1 MRETVMPIIAV
12 VKILTFG
19 LISYTPAQQQPHGR
33 MDARTTS
40 VISHKKVTVGM
51 KKLVMT
57 LVMRG

>member
-1 MRETVMPIIAV
+1 
-12 VKILTFG
+12 
-19 LISYTPAQQQPHGR
+19 

-51 KKLVMT
+51 KKLVMA